1 MNSNEREFSQ
11 SGLRY
16 SDSSNV
22 RHCDQ
27 TTGGGFGM
35 AGSAKTK
42 GDVVEV
48 IGYSSLGAAE
58 WLDGSF
64 KGLAARWLESYAA

>member
-11 SGLRY
+11 SDLRY

-48 IGYSSLGAAE
+48 I
-58 WLDGSF
+58 WI
-64 KGLAARWLESYAA
+64 